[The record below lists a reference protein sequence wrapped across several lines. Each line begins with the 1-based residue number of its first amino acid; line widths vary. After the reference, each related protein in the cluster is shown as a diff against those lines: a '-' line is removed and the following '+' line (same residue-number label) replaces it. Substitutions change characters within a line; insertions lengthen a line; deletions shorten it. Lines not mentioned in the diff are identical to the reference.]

1 MKNVLRVTSW
11 KWGNQGEGIS
21 FKVKESFALLELGI
35 DGLSK
40 ENRHFDKI
48 QRENRA

>member
-1 MKNVLRVTSW
+1 MKDVLRLPSW
-11 KWGNQGEGIS
+11 EWGNQGEGIS

-48 QRENRA
+48 